1 MRINIIGSGIGGMAA
16 AIRLAASGH
25 EVLVLEK
32 NDYPGGKLSEMTL
45 GKYRFDKGPSLFTM
59 PELIDELTQ
68 LVGSKNDFPYHKL
81 DTITHY
87 FYEDGTTLCAYA
99 DLEKFAQEVHQKLH
113 EDKQAIVKHLEK
125 SRYYYQTTAK
135 LFLHQSLHQLKNFLN
150 LSTLKGILRS
160 PRLNLFKT
168 MHQANAARF
177 SNAKTVQLFDRYA
190 TYNGSNPYKAPALLN
205 IIPHL
210 EFGLGAYLPQRGM
223 HQITEHLMHL
233 ALEAGVQ
240 FKFGCAVDSIVV
252 ENDRVLGVQC
262 QQQLIPSDL
271 VVSDADIHQVYRR
284 LLPEKYYPKKLLAQ
298 EKSSSAFVFYWGINR
313 TFNHLGLHNIF
324 FSENYREE
332 FQHIFSGDS
341 PGSDPTIYINITSKY
356 CKEDAPEGGENWFVM
371 INVPHHKAKTIEYA
385 PALRAAVV
393 AKINHILKVD
403 IEKHIVEEATLDPI
417 GIEQQ
422 TSSFGGSLYG
432 NSSNNR
438 FSAFLRHANYSSK
451 IKGLYFVG
459 GSVHPGGGIP
469 LCLLSAKIAT
479 SIILE
484 REK

>member
-1 MRINIIGSGIGGMAA
+1 
-16 AIRLAASGH
+16 
-25 EVLVLEK
+25 
-32 NDYPGGKLSEMTL
+32 
-45 GKYRFDKGPSLFTM
+45 
-59 PELIDELTQ
+59 
-68 LVGSKNDFPYHKL
+68 
-81 DTITHY
+81 
-87 FYEDGTTLCAYA
+87 
-99 DLEKFAQEVHQKLH
+99 
-113 EDKQAIVKHLEK
+113 
-125 SRYYYQTTAK
+125 
-135 LFLHQSLHQLKNFLN
+135 
-150 LSTLKGILRS
+150 
-160 PRLNLFKT
+160 
-168 MHQANAARF
+168 
-177 SNAKTVQLFDRYA
+177 
-190 TYNGSNPYKAPALLN
+190 
-205 IIPHL
+205 
-210 EFGLGAYLPQRGM
+210 
-223 HQITEHLMHL
+223 
-233 ALEAGVQ
+233 
-240 FKFGCAVDSIVV
+240 VV

-262 QQQLIPSDL
+262 QQQLFPSDL
-271 VVSDADIHQVYRR
+271 VVSDADIHLVYRH
-284 LLPEKYYPKKLLAQ
+284 LLPQKYYPKKLLSQ

-313 TFNHLGLHNIF
+313 TFDHLGLHNIF

-332 FQHIFSGDS
+332 FQHIFNGDS
-341 PGSDPTIYINITSKY
+341 PGSDPTVYINITSKY

-393 AKINHILKVD
+393 AKINRILKVD

-459 GSVHPGGGIP
+459 GSAHPGGGIP

-479 SIILE
+479 NIILE